1 MTEEQYITHVDSL
14 RPLLLR
20 VGREFFRN
28 EEEAEDISQETLLRL
43 WLLRDRLPEGNEL
56 RALALRIARNV
67 CVSQWRRQQLR
78 RHASLPMADAV
89 QPAVNDD
96 SMENAENNR
105 LLQEALAHL
114 TPSERRLFRLR
125 QESEMS
131 LPLVASLTGMHP
143 RSISAKLSAARRKI
157 FEYIKRNSR

>member
-105 LLQEALAHL
+105 LLQEALEHL
-114 TPSERRLFRLR
+114 TPSEHRLFRLR

-131 LPLVASLTGMHP
+131 LPLVASLSGMQP

>member
-78 RHASLPMADAV
+78 
-89 QPAVNDD
+89 
-96 SMENAENNR
+96 
-105 LLQEALAHL
+105 
-114 TPSERRLFRLR
+114 
-125 QESEMS
+125 ES
-131 LPLVASLTGMHP
+131 PDG
-143 RSISAKLSAARRKI
+143 RCCAARC
-157 FEYIKRNSR
+157 KR

>member
-78 RHASLPMADAV
+78 RHAGLPMADAT

-114 TPSERRLFRLR
+114 SPSERRLFRLR
-125 QESEMS
+125 QERELS